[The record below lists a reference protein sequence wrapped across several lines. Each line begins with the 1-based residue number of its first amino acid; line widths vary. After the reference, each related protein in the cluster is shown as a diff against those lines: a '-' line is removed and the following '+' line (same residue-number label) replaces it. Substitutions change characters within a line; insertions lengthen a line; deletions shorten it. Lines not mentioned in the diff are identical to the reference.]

1 MLFLKVHLPSTYIYA
16 VGVSLLVRYS
26 HAQMLYASNFNSVVF
41 LWLGVADGVGGWRH
55 YGIDSSLFSTA
66 LMESCKRFVLEGGLE
81 TPSPISVIKAGF
93 QELTNHKEPLFG
105 G

>member
-1 MLFLKVHLPSTYIYA
+1 MLLTSILF
-16 VGVSLLVRYS
+16 
-26 HAQMLYASNFNSVVF
+26 FF
-41 LWLGVADGVGGWRH
+41 WLGVADGVGGWRH

-81 TPSPISVIKAGF
+81 THSPISVIKAGF
-93 QELTNHKEPLFG
+93 QELTEHKKPLFG